1 MTPMTRN
8 STIRSAIGL
17 SLWCFG
23 ASFSAAQSGTWV
35 LDGWPHEKHGYFAG
49 RTEIV
54 ADGAR
59 LKITEWPGHEAKNE
73 EALVTYFL
81 GQTVVKVFPWNGERV
96 GLVFEAET
104 ALPKAILDD
113 DGELLLPA
121 PYPARVTEESEVP
134 CGDGCMYHIRN
145 VSFQPLEASEF
156 APGGSLEGAFQ
167 PPDDVELLSKQSFL
181 ERYRIEVPDWSLI
194 DFGEEP

>member
-1 MTPMTRN
+1 MTRN

-17 SLWCFG
+17 CLWCLG

-49 RTEIV
+49 RTEII

-73 EALVTYFL
+73 EALVTYYL

-104 ALPKAILDD
+104 PLPRANLDD
-113 DGELLLPA
+113 DGKLLLPA

-134 CGDGCMYHIRN
+134 CGDGCTYHIRN

-156 APGGSLEGAFQ
+156 APGGLLNGCFQ
-167 PPDDVELLSKQSFL
+167 PPAEVTLLNKHTFL
-181 ERYRIEVPDWSLI
+181 DRYRIEAPDWTLI
-194 DFGEEP
+194 DFGEQP